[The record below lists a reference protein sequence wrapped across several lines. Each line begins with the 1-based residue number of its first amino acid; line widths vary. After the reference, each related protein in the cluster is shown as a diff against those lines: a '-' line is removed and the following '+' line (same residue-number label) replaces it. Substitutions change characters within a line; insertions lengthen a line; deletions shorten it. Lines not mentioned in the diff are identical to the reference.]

1 MGGEN
6 EVIALHGAP
15 RLKEHA
21 IVHKPS
27 RTLIVAHLVFNFRA
41 DERGWNRFFHRDIAG
56 FKRYL
61 GMSRIFRLC
70 ISDRSAFRA
79 SLEKIWRPTSTGSLS
94 VMAKSLRRT
103 AKLFFAGH

>member
-70 ISDRSAFRA
+70 ISDRSAFALRWKRFGGRLRPDHCR
-79 SLEKIWRPTSTGSLS
+79 SWRS
-94 VMAKSLRRT
+94 
-103 AKLFFAGH
+103 H